1 MDKALEAWRGMSAL
15 SVGFTVCV
23 WACGPLQ
30 VSSAFVQVTQ
40 VFRAL
45 PAELS
50 SRCLKEILGN

>member
-1 MDKALEAWRGMSAL
+1 MSAL
-15 SVGFTVCV
+15 NVRFTVCV

-30 VSSAFVQVTQ
+30 VLSAFEQVTQ

-50 SRCLKEILGN
+50 SQCLKEILGNWMKPDLTAL